1 MKKHLALTTSKTTM
15 DWPPCLH
22 CFVNVDLLTQ
32 VTRHLSPVDI
42 ARLILMSCKTLHNI
56 PVLAPI
62 LMYQLELRLP
72 YAPQELLLYK
82 SLMKAPPLIEKEISK
97 CQSLLEEY
105 TVNYLVL
112 LDTEEPLS
120 SDKQSELIKLYHL
133 SNSPL
138 SPLKNNK
145 SATQLTNETQSYIND
160 NLSDENKA
168 LFKMIDETHSGD
180 EEKDPYK
187 EALTQMLIDLPL
199 LVLAKNEEDD
209 TPLHLAAWDTPK
221 AVAKLLID
229 KGADVNA
236 KDDDGDTPLI
246 WAALDKNIEVVELLI
261 ANWADV
267 NGTVTHGFYK
277 GKTPEHDPASK
288 GITEIEEQC
297 LTNEAEMNATDNDGD
312 TTLHWAAQEGL
323 TYIARILLDKGAY
336 VNATTQYGS
345 TPLHFSAQEGH
356 TDIVRIL
363 LDNGADVNATTRY
376 GATPLQLA
384 ERYKRT
390 DIANLLRPAEVTA

>member
-1 MKKHLALTTSKTTM
+1 MKKHLALTRSKTTM

-22 CFVNVDLLTQ
+22 CFVNSDLVTQ

-42 ARLILMSCKTLHNI
+42 ARLILMSCKILHNI

-82 SLMKAPPLIEKEISK
+82 SLRKAQPVIEKELSK
-97 CQSLLEEY
+97 CQSLLKEY
-105 TVNYLVL
+105 TDNYLVL
-112 LDTEEPLS
+112 LDTGEPLS

-145 SATQLTNETQSYIND
+145 SATQLANETQSYIND

-168 LFKMIDETHSGD
+168 LFTMIDETHSGD

-209 TPLHLAAWDTPK
+209 TLLHLAAGDAPK

-246 WAALDKNIEVVELLI
+246 KAIKRNRLKVVERLLSY
-261 ANWADV
+261 NADKTISD
-267 NGTVTHGFYK
+267 NSGT
-277 GKTPEHDPASK
+277 
-288 GITEIEEQC
+288 
-297 LTNEAEMNATDNDGD
+297 
-312 TTLHWAAQEGL
+312 
-323 TYIARILLDKGAY
+323 
-336 VNATTQYGS
+336 
-345 TPLHFSAQEGH
+345 
-356 TDIVRIL
+356 
-363 LDNGADVNATTRY
+363 
-376 GATPLQLA
+376 TPLQLA
-384 ERYKRT
+384 ELYKRT
-390 DIANLLRPAEVTA
+390 DIANLLRPAEATA